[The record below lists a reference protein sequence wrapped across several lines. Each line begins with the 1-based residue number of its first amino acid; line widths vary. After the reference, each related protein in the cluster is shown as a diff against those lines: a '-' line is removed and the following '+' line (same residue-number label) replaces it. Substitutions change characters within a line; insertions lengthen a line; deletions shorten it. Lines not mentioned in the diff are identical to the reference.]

1 MSEIE
6 VKHLSK
12 TFEQKGVHVDALKDI
27 NLTIGAGDIYG
38 IIGMSGAGK
47 STLVRCLN
55 FLERPTDGQV
65 LIEGKDLGTLNEK
78 ELRKQR
84 SDIAMIF
91 QHFNLL
97 MQKNVIDNICFPL
110 QIQGVKKKEAR
121 AKARELLKTVGLEEK
136 EKAYPAQLS
145 GGQKQRVAIARALA
159 SNPKILLCDEA
170 TSALDPQTTA
180 SILELLK
187 SINEQFQITIVII
200 THQMSVIREICNR
213 VAIIEHGE
221 LVENG
226 LVEDIFSH
234 PKSKAARELIL
245 RDVPENSGKA
255 EGAVAAQMERI
266 QGDKKLRIVFTENSA
281 FEPVIANMILQFGK
295 PVNIC
300 FPLQIQGVKKKEA
313 RAKARELLK
322 TVGLEE
328 KEKAYPAQLSGGQKQ
343 RVAIAR
349 ALASNPKI
357 LLCDE
362 ATSALDP
369 QTTASILELL
379 KSINEQFQITI
390 VIITHQMSVIREICN
405 RVAIIEHG
413 ELVENGL
420 VEDIFSHPK
429 SKAAR
434 ELILRDVPEN
444 SGKAEGAVA
453 AQMERIQGDKKL
465 RIVFTENSAFEP
477 VIANMI
483 LQFGKPVNIL
493 RADTK
498 NVGGVAKG
506 EMILGL
512 PDDRHLQIDM
522 EQYLTE
528 HGLEIEEVTGDVE

>member
-281 FEPVIANMILQFGK
+281 
-295 PVNIC
+295 
-300 FPLQIQGVKKKEA
+300 
-313 RAKARELLK
+313 
-322 TVGLEE
+322 
-328 KEKAYPAQLSGGQKQ
+328 
-343 RVAIAR
+343 
-349 ALASNPKI
+349 
-357 LLCDE
+357 
-362 ATSALDP
+362 
-369 QTTASILELL
+369 
-379 KSINEQFQITI
+379 
-390 VIITHQMSVIREICN
+390 
-405 RVAIIEHG
+405 
-413 ELVENGL
+413 
-420 VEDIFSHPK
+420 
-429 SKAAR
+429 
-434 ELILRDVPEN
+434 
-444 SGKAEGAVA
+444 
-453 AQMERIQGDKKL
+453 
-465 RIVFTENSAFEP
+465 
-477 VIANMI
+477 NMI